1 MYDENNDTLCLFLC
15 KQCLNIPYI
24 KFCYHKGEPGI
35 KIKCKCTNYRYIIK
49 SLSEF
54 ISEYKAEIYL
64 NDEIFNELNYL
75 KQFKCYQHVTE
86 RIYAYCEECKETV
99 CYQCFLKHSQSD
111 QRKPKKISSYNINV
125 EEVQGKLEQLK
136 SKFPLEDSNV
146 IILIEVIINSFVYY
160 KSKDSLNHVVIS
172 NFINNTILNECY
184 TTHHRNIIRTSY
196 IDCLYTINDHK
207 NKVMSL
213 LSMNG
218 ILISSSLDRTIKVF
232 KENEDSKKLYT
243 NLCTFKIKG
252 KFSQSLLQLTE
263 DTFISFCENGYV
275 NIYSISLMKC
285 IQEKQCDFG
294 QFLDVKFYSNKTKFI
309 VSSYDYTIQI
319 WSLQTL
325 QCESKLIVNET
336 DYIRAI
342 LITKDNRIISCG
354 EDDVVSFFS
363 IPQLR
368 LTQRIKEIE
377 CSSSKALIQLS
388 QNAIAIGGDA
398 IITILN
404 ILNYQTLMKI
414 VWDYGRIISLMKIN
428 DDILLCGFDYF
439 EMKQIDICKRKVYDI
454 TEGHDDKVTCIAV
467 MANEK
472 IATASHD
479 SKIKIWT

>member
-1 MYDENNDTLCLFLC
+1 
-15 KQCLNIPYI
+15 
-24 KFCYHKGEPGI
+24 
-35 KIKCKCTNYRYIIK
+35 
-49 SLSEF
+49 
-54 ISEYKAEIYL
+54 
-64 NDEIFNELNYL
+64 
-75 KQFKCYQHVTE
+75 
-86 RIYAYCEECKETV
+86 
-99 CYQCFLKHSQSD
+99 
-111 QRKPKKISSYNINV
+111 
-125 EEVQGKLEQLK
+125 
-136 SKFPLEDSNV
+136 
-146 IILIEVIINSFVYY
+146 
-160 KSKDSLNHVVIS
+160 
-172 NFINNTILNECY
+172 
-184 TTHHRNIIRTSY
+184 
-196 IDCLYTINDHK
+196 
-207 NKVMSL
+207 
-213 LSMNG
+213 
-218 ILISSSLDRTIKVF
+218 
-232 KENEDSKKLYT
+232 
-243 NLCTFKIKG
+243 
-252 KFSQSLLQLTE
+252 
-263 DTFISFCENGYV
+263 
-275 NIYSISLMKC
+275 MKC

-439 EMKQIDICKRKVYDI
+439 EMKQI
-454 TEGHDDKVTCIAV
+454 
-467 MANEK
+467 
-472 IATASHD
+472 ATASHD

>member
-1 MYDENNDTLCLFLC
+1 MYDDNNDTLTLFLC

-24 KFCYHKGEPGI
+24 KFCYHKGETGI

-49 SLSEF
+49 CLSEF
-54 ISEYKAEIYL
+54 ISEYKTQISL
-64 NDEIFNELNYL
+64 NDEIVNELNYI
-75 KQFKCYQHVTE
+75 KQFKCYQHTTE
-86 RIYAYCEECKETV
+86 RIYAYCEECKENV
-99 CYQCFLKHSQSD
+99 CYQCFIKHSLSD

-125 EEVQGKLEQLK
+125 EEVQGKFEQLK
-136 SKFPLEDSNV
+136 SKFPFEESNLLF
-146 IILIEVIINSFVYY
+146 LIEVIINSFVYY

-184 TTHHRNIIRTSY
+184 TTHHKNIIRTSY

-207 NKVMSL
+207 SKVMSL
-213 LSMNG
+213 LSMSG
-218 ILISSSLDRTIKVF
+218 MLISSSLDRTVKVF
-232 KENEDSKKLYT
+232 KENEDSDKLYT

-252 KFSQSLLQLTE
+252 KFSQSLLQLNE

-275 NIYSISLMKC
+275 NIYSISSMKC
-285 IQEKQCDFG
+285 VQETQCNFG
-294 QFLDVKFYSNKTKFI
+294 QFLDVKLYNDKSKFI

-319 WSLQTL
+319 WTLPLL
-325 QCESKLIVNET
+325 QCETKLIVNET

-342 LITKDNRIISCG
+342 LLTRDNRIISCG

-363 IPQLR
+363 LPTLQLKR
-368 LTQRIKEIE
+368 RIKEIE

-388 QNAIAIGGDA
+388 HNAIAVGGDA
-398 IITILN
+398 IITIMN
-404 ILNYQTLMKI
+404 IINYQTLMKI

-454 TEGHDDKVTCIAV
+454 TEGHDDKVTCISV
-467 MANEK
+467 MENEK